1 VGKATRLLRQAIELV
16 RAKRHQDAVEVYL
29 QAVEADP
36 ADGRGWLGLG
46 VCLFRVG
53 NLDVARLALQRA
65 KRQGIA
71 KAEQV
76 LSRVEKAREGRA
88 ARLTGAAA
96 TIPSGKAAT
105 EGAAVT
111 AAAVGA
117 PARRPGEQIDIGR
130 PLRVMLVENIEEHRD
145 AIREA
150 IERTVSQVEVD
161 PLPFGVSSSETMS
174 TRVRHDVA
182 VLDWDSDPYAA
193 AGLIQVLKIKRP
205 GVLIICLTREW
216 DPGMSAKILEA
227 GADYHLAK
235 APQFATVIPL
245 IIARWAERDQA
256 VIREHEARQAV
267 GAAGD
272 WAQSLNAL
280 DEMIML
286 VGSDL
291 TVRRVNRAATDGLG
305 KSEEGLVGHP
315 YAQPLYGSEQ
325 PPESCPILRALQQE
339 VPASGELYSEGQQK
353 TFYAQAWPVLG
364 DDGNTSGVI
373 SILHEQGLAA
383 GAREAPSNEA
393 ERLASIL
400 DPGLDSLDCGLVAL
414 DAEGC
419 ITWANSLAAKLLLT
433 DKSALRGVNYVEL
446 LTECVQECVEGFH
459 DFIESLQGAYE
470 RGENVTGYPL
480 RISIEAESE
489 TLNYYSTLVE
499 GGTAEV
505 HRIEHFYPAG
515 EAVPGAPAAQNDLVA
530 AVSEMLFSTDA
541 EGRIAWCN
549 PAAATVTG
557 YSEGA
562 LRGKALTDLAVPD
575 DRQRLQELLQGAMS
589 DGQEV
594 RNEEV
599 LIMRAGGDSF
609 NAELTLLPERAAEEV
624 ELRGVNGILRDVT
637 DRKTLDAVRAVLSG
651 QRTD

>member
-193 AGLIQVLKIKRP
+193 AGLIQVCQNPGGRSRLSPGQSAPIRDGYSPYHSPLGGARP
-205 GVLIICLTREW
+205 GGHPGTRG
-216 DPGMSAKILEA
+216 PA
-227 GADYHLAK
+227 G
-235 APQFATVIPL
+235 
-245 IIARWAERDQA
+245 
-256 VIREHEARQAV
+256 
-267 GAAGD
+267 
-272 WAQSLNAL
+272 S
-280 DEMIML
+280 
-286 VGSDL
+286 
-291 TVRRVNRAATDGLG
+291 RRRRGLG
-305 KSEEGLVGHP
+305 
-315 YAQPLYGSEQ
+315 
-325 PPESCPILRALQQE
+325 
-339 VPASGELYSEGQQK
+339 
-353 TFYAQAWPVLG
+353 PV
-364 DDGNTSGVI
+364 
-373 SILHEQGLAA
+373 
-383 GAREAPSNEA
+383 
-393 ERLASIL
+393 
-400 DPGLDSLDCGLVAL
+400 
-414 DAEGC
+414 
-419 ITWANSLAAKLLLT
+419 
-433 DKSALRGVNYVEL
+433 
-446 LTECVQECVEGFH
+446 
-459 DFIESLQGAYE
+459 
-470 RGENVTGYPL
+470 
-480 RISIEAESE
+480 
-489 TLNYYSTLVE
+489 
-499 GGTAEV
+499 
-505 HRIEHFYPAG
+505 
-515 EAVPGAPAAQNDLVA
+515 
-530 AVSEMLFSTDA
+530 
-541 EGRIAWCN
+541 
-549 PAAATVTG
+549 
-557 YSEGA
+557 
-562 LRGKALTDLAVPD
+562 
-575 DRQRLQELLQGAMS
+575 
-589 DGQEV
+589 
-594 RNEEV
+594 
-599 LIMRAGGDSF
+599 
-609 NAELTLLPERAAEEV
+609 PERP
-624 ELRGVNGILRDVT
+624 
-637 DRKTLDAVRAVLSG
+637 
-651 QRTD
+651 